1 MRSLIVSAALV
12 IVAGAWACG
21 GGSGGY
27 STPTAPTPTGG
38 GGGTTAGTTIAIVG
52 DRGSSSFNPN
62 PSAVSQGTTM
72 AWKNTDSV
80 THHIVMNDGSL
91 DTGDIPPGGTSAA
104 LTLATNGGNY
114 HCTIHPGMVGSINS
128 STGAPPPCSGA
139 YCDSSK

>member
-1 MRSLIVSAALV
+1 
-12 IVAGAWACG
+12 
-21 GGSGGY
+21 
-27 STPTAPTPTGG
+27 
-38 GGGTTAGTTIAIVG
+38 
-52 DRGSSSFNPN
+52 
-62 PSAVSQGTTM
+62 M

-80 THHIVMNDGSL
+80 THHIVMNDGSK